1 VEEAA
6 PQTPAA
12 RRFAR
17 SRHAELNA
25 TMAAILQIQGLKKY
39 FGGLYA
45 INGVDLAV
53 EEGELR
59 CLIGP
64 NGAGKSTLFKLI
76 LGSYQ
81 PSEGKILFRDNDITQ
96 LRPWQRVQSGLSI
109 KFQVP
114 GIFLEL
120 PVEQNLR
127 IALQR
132 AHRGTELDSELARL
146 LELIGL
152 GHRRDEL
159 AGNLAHGQQQWLE
172 IAMAVAVK
180 PALLLLDEPT
190 AGMSPEETFK
200 TGELVK
206 RLNASGMTI
215 IVIEHDMAF
224 VRQIARRVTVLHFG
238 QVFDEGTLDDI
249 IANEDVVRI
258 YLGKV

>member
-1 VEEAA
+1 M
-6 PQTPAA
+6 
-12 RRFAR
+12 
-17 SRHAELNA
+17 H
-25 TMAAILQIQGLKKY
+25 

-45 INGVDLAV
+45 INDVDLAI

-81 PSEGKILFRDNDITQ
+81 PSEGSILFKGEDITS
-96 LRPWQRVQSGLSI
+96 LRPHLRIQRGLSI
-109 KFQVP
+109 KFQIP

-127 IALQR
+127 ISLQR
-132 AHRGTELDSELARL
+132 VHRGAALEQELERLFEFIDLGHQRSELAT
-146 LELIGL
+146 
-152 GHRRDEL
+152 
-159 AGNLAHGQQQWLE
+159 NLSHGQQQWLE
-172 IAMAVAVK
+172 IAMAVALQPSV
-180 PALLLLDEPT
+180 LLLDEPT

-206 RLNASGMTI
+206 KLNASGMTVV
-215 IVIEHDMAF
+215 VIEHDMAF
-224 VRQIARRVTVLHFG
+224 VRQIAKRVTVLHYG
-238 QVFDEGTLDDI
+238 EIFDEGSLDEI
-249 IANEDVVRI
+249 VRNEDVVRI

>member
-1 VEEAA
+1 M
-6 PQTPAA
+6 
-12 RRFAR
+12 
-17 SRHAELNA
+17 A
-25 TMAAILQIQGLKKY
+25 TILQTRGLRKH
-39 FGGLYA
+39 FGGLSA

-76 LGSYQ
+76 LGAYQ
-81 PSEGKILFRDNDITQ
+81 PSAGEILFRGEDISS
-96 LRPWQRVQSGLSI
+96 LRPHLRVQRGMSI

-132 AHRGTELDSELARL
+132 AYRGAALGTELDRL
-146 LELIGL
+146 LDLIDL
-152 GHRRDEL
+152 AFQRDEL
-159 AGNLAHGQQQWLE
+159 AANLSHGQQQWLE
-172 IAMAVAVK
+172 IAMAVALK
-180 PALLLLDEPT
+180 PSMLLLDEPT

-206 RLNASGMTI
+206 KLNASGMTI

-238 QVFDEGTLDDI
+238 QVFCEGTLDEI
-249 IANEDVVRI
+249 IGNEDVVRI

>member
-1 VEEAA
+1 M
-6 PQTPAA
+6 
-12 RRFAR
+12 
-17 SRHAELNA
+17 A
-25 TMAAILQIQGLKKY
+25 TILQTRGLKKY
-39 FGGLYA
+39 FGGLCA
-45 INGVDLAV
+45 INGVDLAI

-81 PSEGKILFRDNDITQ
+81 PSEGAILFKGDDITT
-96 LRPWQRVQSGLSI
+96 LRPHLRVQRGMSI

-132 AHRGTELDSELARL
+132 AHRGAALDQELERL
-146 LELIGL
+146 LELINL
-152 GHRRDEL
+152 GYQRSEL
-159 AGNLAHGQQQWLE
+159 AANLSHGQQQWLE
-172 IAMAVAVK
+172 IAMAVALQ
-180 PALLLLDEPT
+180 PAMLLLDEPT
-190 AGMSPEETFK
+190 AGMSLEETFK

-206 RLNASGMTI
+206 KLNASGMTI
-215 IVIEHDMAF
+215 VVIEHDMAF
-224 VRQIARRVTVLHFG
+224 VRQIAKRVTVLHFG
-238 QVFDEGTLDDI
+238 EVFDEGSLDEI
-249 IANEDVVRI
+249 VSNEDVVRI

>member
-1 VEEAA
+1 MM
-6 PQTPAA
+6 
-12 RRFAR
+12 
-17 SRHAELNA
+17 A
-25 TMAAILQIQGLKKY
+25 TILETRGLTKY

-45 INGVDLAV
+45 INGINLAI

-81 PSEGKILFRDNDITQ
+81 PSEGAILFKGDDITT
-96 LRPWQRVQSGLSI
+96 LRPHLRVQRGISM

-114 GIFLEL
+114 GVFLEL
-120 PVEQNLR
+120 LVEQNLR

-132 AHRGTELDSELARL
+132 AHRGDALEQELERL
-146 LELIGL
+146 LELIDL
-152 GHRRDEL
+152 GHQRSEL
-159 AGNLAHGQQQWLE
+159 AANLSHGQQQWLE
-172 IAMAVAVK
+172 IAMAVALQ
-180 PALLLLDEPT
+180 PSMLLLDEPT

-206 RLNASGMTI
+206 KLNASGMTI
-215 IVIEHDMAF
+215 VVIEHDMSF
-224 VRQIARRVTVLHFG
+224 VRQIAKRVTVLHFG
-238 QVFDEGTLDDI
+238 QVFDEGSLDEI
-249 IANEDVVRI
+249 VSNEDVVRI

>member
-1 VEEAA
+1 M
-6 PQTPAA
+6 
-12 RRFAR
+12 
-17 SRHAELNA
+17 A
-25 TMAAILQIQGLKKY
+25 TILQTRGLRKH
-39 FGGLYA
+39 FGGLSA

-76 LGSYQ
+76 LGAYQ
-81 PSEGKILFRDNDITQ
+81 PSAGEILFRGEDISS
-96 LRPWQRVQSGLSI
+96 LRPHLRVQRGMSI

-132 AHRGTELDSELARL
+132 AYRGAALGTELDRL
-146 LELIGL
+146 LDLIDL
-152 GHRRDEL
+152 AFQRDEL
-159 AGNLAHGQQQWLE
+159 AANLSHGQQQWLE
-172 IAMAVAVK
+172 IAMAVALK
-180 PALLLLDEPT
+180 PSMLLLDEPT

-206 RLNASGMTI
+206 KLNASGMTI

-224 VRQIARRVTVLHFG
+224 VRQIARRVTVLHIG
-238 QVFDEGTLDDI
+238 QVFYEGTLDEI
-249 IANEDVVRI
+249 IGNEDVVRI

>member
-1 VEEAA
+1 
-6 PQTPAA
+6 
-12 RRFAR
+12 
-17 SRHAELNA
+17 
-25 TMAAILQIQGLKKY
+25 MANILQTQGLRKY

-45 INGVDLAV
+45 INGVDLVV

-76 LGSYQ
+76 LGSYA
-81 PSEGKILFRDNDITQ
+81 PSEGRILFRGADITS
-96 LRPWQRVQSGLSI
+96 LRPHLRVQRGMSI

-132 AHRGTELDSELARL
+132 VYRGVALDRELDRL
-146 LELIGL
+146 LDLIEVR
-152 GHRRDEL
+152 HQREQP
-159 AGNLAHGQQQWLE
+159 AGNLSHGQQQWLE
-172 IAMAVAVK
+172 IAMAVALR
-180 PALLLLDEPT
+180 PAMLLLDEPT

-224 VRQIARRVTVLHFG
+224 VRQIAQRVTVLHFG
-238 QVFDEGTLDDI
+238 QVFDEGSLERI
-249 IANEDVVRI
+249 ISNEDVVRI

>member
-1 VEEAA
+1 
-6 PQTPAA
+6 
-12 RRFAR
+12 
-17 SRHAELNA
+17 
-25 TMAAILQIQGLKKY
+25 MANILQTQGLRKY

-45 INGVDLAV
+45 INGVDLAI

-76 LGSYQ
+76 LGSYA
-81 PSEGKILFRDNDITQ
+81 PSEGTIRFRGADITS
-96 LRPWQRVQSGLSI
+96 LRPHLRVQRGMSI

-114 GIFLEL
+114 GIFVEL

-132 AHRGTELDSELARL
+132 VYRGAAIDEQLERL
-146 LELIGL
+146 LDLIEV
-152 GHRRDEL
+152 RPQRKQP
-159 AGNLAHGQQQWLE
+159 AGSLSHGQQQWLE
-172 IAMAVAVK
+172 IAMAVALR

-224 VRQIARRVTVLHFG
+224 VRQIAQRVTVLHFG
-238 QVFDEGTLDDI
+238 QVFDEGSLERI
-249 IANEDVVRI
+249 VGNEDVVRI

>member
-1 VEEAA
+1 
-6 PQTPAA
+6 
-12 RRFAR
+12 
-17 SRHAELNA
+17 
-25 TMAAILQIQGLKKY
+25 MAAILQTRGLKKY

-45 INGVDLAV
+45 INGVDLSI

-76 LGSYQ
+76 LGSYE
-81 PSEGKILFRDNDITQ
+81 PSAGTILFKGHDITS
-96 LRPWQRVQSGLSI
+96 LRPHLRVQRGLSI

-114 GIFLEL
+114 GIFLAL

-132 AHRGTELDSELARL
+132 AFRGAALEQELERLLALIDLEQQRSELAT
-146 LELIGL
+146 
-152 GHRRDEL
+152 
-159 AGNLAHGQQQWLE
+159 NLSHGQQQWLE
-172 IAMAVAVK
+172 IAMAVALQ
-180 PALLLLDEPT
+180 PAVLLLDEPT

-206 RLNASGMTI
+206 KLNASGMTI
-215 IVIEHDMAF
+215 VVIEHDMAF
-224 VRQIARRVTVLHFG
+224 VRQIAKRVTVLHFG
-238 QVFDEGTLDDI
+238 QVFDEGSLDDI
-249 IANEDVVRI
+249 VRNEDVVRI

>member
-1 VEEAA
+1 M
-6 PQTPAA
+6 
-12 RRFAR
+12 
-17 SRHAELNA
+17 A
-25 TMAAILQIQGLKKY
+25 TILQTRRLRMH

-45 INGVDLAV
+45 INGVDLAI

-81 PSEGKILFRDNDITQ
+81 PSEGSILFKGEDITS
-96 LRPWQRVQSGLSI
+96 LRPHLRVQRGLSI
-109 KFQVP
+109 KFQIP

-120 PVEQNLR
+120 PVGQNLR

-132 AHRGTELDSELARL
+132 VHRGAALEQELERLFEFIDLGHQRSELAT
-146 LELIGL
+146 
-152 GHRRDEL
+152 
-159 AGNLAHGQQQWLE
+159 NLSHGQQQWLE
-172 IAMAVAVK
+172 IAMAVALQPSV
-180 PALLLLDEPT
+180 LLLDEPT

-206 RLNASGMTI
+206 KLNASGMTVV
-215 IVIEHDMAF
+215 VIEHDMAF
-224 VRQIARRVTVLHFG
+224 VRQIAKRVTVLHYGEIFHEG
-238 QVFDEGTLDDI
+238 SLDEI
-249 IANEDVVRI
+249 VRNEDVVRI

>member
-1 VEEAA
+1 
-6 PQTPAA
+6 
-12 RRFAR
+12 
-17 SRHAELNA
+17 
-25 TMAAILQIQGLKKY
+25 MAAILQTRGLKKY

-76 LGSYQ
+76 LGSYD
-81 PSEGKILFRDNDITQ
+81 PSEGEIFFRGENITGIRPH
-96 LRPWQRVQSGLSI
+96 LRIQRGMSI

-114 GIFLEL
+114 GIFLDL

-132 AHRGTELDSELARL
+132 AYRGAALEEELSRL
-146 LELIGL
+146 LDLIDLEGQ
-152 GHRRDEL
+152 RDEL
-159 AGNLAHGQQQWLE
+159 AANLSHGQQQWLE
-172 IAMAVAVK
+172 IAMAVALR
-180 PALLLLDEPT
+180 PAMLLLDEPT

-224 VRQIARRVTVLHFG
+224 VRQIAKRVTVLHFG
-238 QVFDEGTLDDI
+238 KVFDEGTLDKI
-249 IANEDVVRI
+249 VGNEDVVRI

>member
-1 VEEAA
+1 
-6 PQTPAA
+6 
-12 RRFAR
+12 
-17 SRHAELNA
+17 
-25 TMAAILQIQGLKKY
+25 MANILQTQGLRKY

-76 LGSYQ
+76 LGSYA
-81 PSEGKILFRDNDITQ
+81 PSEGRILFKGADITS
-96 LRPWQRVQSGLSI
+96 LRPHLRVQRGMSI

-132 AHRGTELDSELARL
+132 VYRGAALDRELDRL
-146 LELIGL
+146 LDLIEVR
-152 GHRRDEL
+152 HQREQP
-159 AGNLAHGQQQWLE
+159 AGNLSHGQQQWLE
-172 IAMAVAVK
+172 IAMAVALR
-180 PALLLLDEPT
+180 PAMLLLDEPT
-190 AGMSPEETFK
+190 AGMSPEETFR

-224 VRQIARRVTVLHFG
+224 VRQIAQRITVLHFG
-238 QVFDEGTLDDI
+238 QVFDEGSLERI
-249 IANEDVVRI
+249 ISNEDVVRI

>member
-1 VEEAA
+1 M
-6 PQTPAA
+6 
-12 RRFAR
+12 
-17 SRHAELNA
+17 A
-25 TMAAILQIQGLKKY
+25 TILQTRGLRKH
-39 FGGLYA
+39 FGGLSA

-76 LGSYQ
+76 LGAYQ
-81 PSEGKILFRDNDITQ
+81 PSAGEILFRGEDISS
-96 LRPWQRVQSGLSI
+96 LRPHLRVQRGMSI

-132 AHRGTELDSELARL
+132 AYRGAALGTELDRL
-146 LELIGL
+146 LDLIDL
-152 GHRRDEL
+152 AFQRDEL
-159 AGNLAHGQQQWLE
+159 AANLSHGQQQWLE
-172 IAMAVAVK
+172 IAMAVALK
-180 PALLLLDEPT
+180 PGMLLLDEPT

-206 RLNASGMTI
+206 MLNASGMTI

-224 VRQIARRVTVLHFG
+224 VRQIARRVTVLHIG
-238 QVFDEGTLDDI
+238 QVFYEGTLDEI
-249 IANEDVVRI
+249 IGNEDVVRI